1 MKVYINIYNKKRV
14 LECFVF
20 FIFHPILL
28 QPKESGF
35 RTIETFITVGIGL
48 ICRLRS
54 VFGKRAQYWLR
65 FVTITIIHEYLSSN
79 SRLNRTDE
87 GITLQTS
94 AFLLLT
100 VANLRFQ
107 LSY

>member
-1 MKVYINIYNKKRV
+1 MKVYIDSYNKKRV

-28 QPKESGF
+28 QPKASGF
-35 RTIETFITVGIGL
+35 RTIKTFITVGIGL
-48 ICRLRS
+48 ICKLRS

-65 FVTITIIHEYLSSN
+65 FVTITTIHEYLSSN

-87 GITLQTS
+87 GQTLETP
-94 AFLLLT
+94 AFLLFT
-100 VANLRFQ
+100 VANLRFR
-107 LSY
+107 LSC